1 MRQTGKKPKLM
12 YFRCDASVPT
22 RVGTSLADF
31 AIYATY
37 QMVNGRFL
45 GTLKVVRKTDSR
57 LLFPFDGA
65 PTIGPYGT
73 KEDALFA
80 ATALGAKIVEA
91 DIENPEV

>member
-1 MRQTGKKPKLM
+1 
-12 YFRCDASVPT
+12 
-22 RVGTSLADF
+22 
-31 AIYATY
+31 
-37 QMVNGRFL
+37 
-45 GTLKVVRKTDSR
+45 

-65 PTIGPYGT
+65 PTIGPYDS